1 MNSSWEAAFTWR
13 ESETARLHRDPPAP
27 SWVGGTAAEQP
38 DRDTDG
44 VDGARWP
51 LRALTNQ
58 ILPYS
63 HEPIL
68 QHAGDLTARSQ
79 KATGRLLGPAT
90 TMEVALHHTASS
102 SRLLQERAQL
112 RTEQK
117 FKN

>member
-1 MNSSWEAAFTWR
+1 MR
-13 ESETARLHRDPPAP
+13 AP
-27 SWVGGTAAEQP
+27 
-38 DRDTDG
+38 
-44 VDGARWP
+44 
-51 LRALTNQ
+51 TNQ
-58 ILPYS
+58 IIPYS

-90 TMEVALHHTASS
+90 TMEVALHQTALS

-117 FKN
+117 FKKLARIRETCVLPAHQGFCSLIFKEKMLM

>member
-27 SWVGGTAAEQP
+27 SWVEQP
-38 DRDTDG
+38 DHDTDG

-51 LRALTNQ
+51 MRAPTNQ
-58 ILPYS
+58 IIPYS

-90 TMEVALHHTASS
+90 TMEVALHQTALS

-117 FKN
+117 FKK